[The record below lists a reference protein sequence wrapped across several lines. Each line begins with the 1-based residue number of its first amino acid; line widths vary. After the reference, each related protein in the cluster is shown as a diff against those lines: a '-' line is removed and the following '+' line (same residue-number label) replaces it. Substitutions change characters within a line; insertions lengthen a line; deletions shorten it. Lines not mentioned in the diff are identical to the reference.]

1 MTQSTADV
9 RPLLHEMANE
19 FGVLYGTA
27 ELFAVSPG
35 LSEQQR
41 HDANVMLDALRRLAE
56 LLASDGA
63 EANPY
68 RLTAELAHELRTP
81 LQAVIGFAEM
91 LQAGEAR
98 DDCLR
103 GVVTAGRHMA
113 GLLDDAIVGRAGQ
126 TRTSVGAAVAQA
138 VLLASPLARAA
149 DVRLVAIRRTAQ
161 DLVGADPLR
170 LRQAVLN
177 LLTNAVAC
185 SRPEGE
191 VNVVVS
197 RRAGTV
203 TIACHDCGPGLT
215 ADEITELLNLRR
227 GDRAHGLGLVI
238 TRELVGGMGGA
249 LGIRSVPGRGSC
261 FSIDLPA
268 LSQGRD

>member
-1 MTQSTADV
+1 MTQTTTGV

-19 FGVLYGTA
+19 VSVLYGTA
-27 ELFAVSPG
+27 ELFAASPG

-41 HDANVMLDALRRLAE
+41 NDVDVMLDALRNLAA
-56 LLASDGA
+56 LLAAGHP
-63 EANPY
+63 EENPY
-68 RLTAELAHELRTP
+68 RLTPELAHELRTP

-91 LQAGEAR
+91 LEAGETR

-113 GLLDDAIVGRAGQ
+113 GLLDDAVACGAGER
-126 TRTSVGAAVAQA
+126 RTSASAAVAQA
-138 VLLASPLARAA
+138 VLLVSPLARSAQ
-149 DVRLVAIRRTAQ
+149 VRLVAARSTAA
-161 DLVGADPLR
+161 DRVGADPLR

-177 LLTNAVAC
+177 LLTNAVNC
-185 SRPEGE
+185 SKPLSE

-197 RRAGTV
+197 RRADTV
-203 TIACHDCGPGLT
+203 TIACHDRGPGLT
-215 ADEITELLNLRR
+215 APEITELLNLRR
-227 GDRAHGLGLVI
+227 GDRPHGLGLLI
-238 TRELVGGMGGA
+238 TRELVRGMGGA

-268 LSQGRD
+268 LPGHRG